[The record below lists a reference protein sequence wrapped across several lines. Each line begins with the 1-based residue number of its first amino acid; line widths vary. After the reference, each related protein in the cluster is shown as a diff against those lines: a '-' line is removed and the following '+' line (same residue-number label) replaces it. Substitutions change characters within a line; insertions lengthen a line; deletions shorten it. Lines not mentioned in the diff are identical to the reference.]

1 MAFWNRE
8 ERLPEVMQPYG
19 PYQDVRGQLDQVY
32 NEAQNRNAQ
41 RINQM
46 YANVG
51 MNPRGAPAT
60 AARARSATDIENQ
73 RAQLGYQ
80 SYYDWLRGKQLQRPE
95 ILPSGASTLAAPFVS
110 GIGQAAGP
118 GIVAGATKALGQGW
132 DWAFGGSPSVPA
144 VGGGMYSGMSP
155 STGMDISG

>member
-19 PYQDVRGQLDQVY
+19 PYSDVRGQLDQVY
-32 NEAQNRNAQ
+32 DTAQNRNAQ

-46 YANVG
+46 YANVL

-60 AARARSATDIENQ
+60 AARARGSTDIENQ
-73 RAQLGYQ
+73 RVQLGYQ
-80 SYYDWLRGKQLQRPE
+80 SYYDCLRGKQLASPQ
-95 ILPSGASTLAAPFVS
+95 ILPSGASTIAAPFIS

-118 GIVAGATKALGQGW
+118 GIVNAATGALGKGW
-132 DWAFGGSPSVPA
+132 DYLTGS
-144 VGGGMYSGMSP
+144 G
-155 STGMDISG
+155 TT